1 MADRTLVMTFLNQLG
16 VRATLSLPGVREDI
30 TEQEVSVV
38 MDSIVS
44 RNIFNSAG
52 GDLISK
58 HSAQIT
64 ERQVTDLSVR

>member
-16 VRATLSLPGVREDI
+16 SRATVSVPDVREDL

-38 MDSIVS
+38 MDSIVA
-44 RNIFNSAG
+44 RNIFESAG
-52 GDLISK
+52 GDLIAK

-64 ERQVTDLSVR
+64 ERQITALEVR